1 MLISALKNFRERV
14 AQEVLL
20 AAKQGRQRLRA
31 VVATPARRNV
41 LFVAGVQRSGTNMVM
56 DVLEK
61 NLETD
66 VYHERDPRAFDNYK
80 LREDAVIAALVRH
93 SPAPTVVVKC
103 LMESQKLA
111 RLLEIHAPARA
122 IWVFRNYDDVVNSML
137 ASFSKQ
143 LEQVRL
149 LARRRIAGDWLTDDM
164 SDETYAQVCAL
175 AEGDLDGP
183 SAAAIQWYF
192 RNILYFEQ
200 GLDRDPRVLL
210 VNYDRLVTNPGPEI
224 GRIFAFAGLAMSP
237 RVMRGITPRSIGK
250 QPRPVLKPAVDA
262 CCAALLARLR
272 DRLDAEERVS

>member
-1 MLISALKNFRERV
+1 MLMSALRNFRERV

-31 VVATPARRNV
+31 VVASPARRNV
-41 LFVAGVQRSGTNMVM
+41 LFIAGVQRSGTNMVM

-61 NLETD
+61 NLDTD

-80 LREDAVIAALVRH
+80 LREDAVIAALVRN
-93 SPAPTVVVKC
+93 SPASTVVVKC

-122 IWVFRNYDDVVNSML
+122 IWVYRNYDDVVNSML

-143 LEQVRL
+143 IEQVRL
-149 LARRRIAGDWLTDDM
+149 LTRRRIAGDWLTDDM
-164 SDETYAQVCAL
+164 TDETYAQVCAL

-192 RNILYFEQ
+192 RNVLYFEQ

-210 VNYDRLVTNPGPEI
+210 VNYDRLVTNPAPEI
-224 GRIFAFAGLAMSP
+224 GRIFAFADLAMSP

-250 QPRPVLKPAVDA
+250 HPRPVLKPAVDN
-262 CCAALLARLR
+262 CCADLLARLGNRR
-272 DRLDAEERVS
+272 DADEQMP